1 MANPPAEPGR
11 IELQIR
17 RTPGGLGTDGWIFK
31 NLAVG
36 DTVRLSGPY
45 GRFFLREARTEPAI
59 LIGGGTGLAP
69 LKSIVR
75 HVLESGPAAA
85 PLPLSGRPDR
95 RPTSTTWS
103 SSARL
108 EAEHPEQFTYRP
120 CLAPTSSGTGRRAWS
135 PTWSPPT
142 SRPVAGTPP
151 TCAGPPPMV
160 EAALKTLMRKRLFPK
175 DIFREDFF
183 DASDKATGGVRSP
196 LLKA

>member
-1 MANPPAEPGR
+1 MANPPGEPGR

-36 DTVRLSGPY
+36 DTVQLSGPY
-45 GRFFLREARTEPAI
+45 GRFFHREARTEPAI

-75 HVLESGPAAA
+75 HVLETG
-85 PLPLSGRPDR
+85 LPQRLYLYQG
-95 RPTSTTWS
+95 
-103 SSARL
+103 ARTQADLYDVEFFRAL
-108 EAEHPEQFTYRP
+108 EAEHDGQFTYRP
-120 CLAPTSSGTGRRAWS
+120 CLSQEEWDGPRGLVTDV
-135 PTWSPPT
+135 
-142 SRPVAGTPP
+142 VAADFE
-151 TCAGPPPMV
+151 TCRGHTAYLCGPPPMV

-175 DIFREDFF
+175 DIYREDFF

>member
-1 MANPPAEPGR
+1 MANPPSEPGR

-31 NLAVG
+31 SLAVG

-45 GRFFLREARTEPAI
+45 GRFFHRQARTEPAI

-75 HVLESGPAAA
+75 HVLESG
-85 PLPLSGRPDR
+85 LPQRLYLYQG
-95 RPTSTTWS
+95 
-103 SSARL
+103 ARTEADLYDVEFFRDL
-108 EAEHPEQFTYRP
+108 EAKSPEQFTYRP
-120 CLAPTSSGTGRRAWS
+120 CLSGQEWEGAQGLVTDV
-135 PTWSPPT
+135 
-142 SRPVAGTPP
+142 VADDFP
-151 TCAGPPPMV
+151 TCRGHTAYLCGPPPMV
-160 EAALKTLMRKRLFPK
+160 EAALKTLMKKRLFPK
-175 DIFREDFF
+175 DIYREDFF